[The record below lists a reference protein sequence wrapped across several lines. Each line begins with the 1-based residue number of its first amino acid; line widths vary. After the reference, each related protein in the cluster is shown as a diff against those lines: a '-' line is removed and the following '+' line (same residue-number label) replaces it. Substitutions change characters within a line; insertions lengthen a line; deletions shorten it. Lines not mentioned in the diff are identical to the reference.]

1 MLQTEITNN
10 CTCTVY
16 DELVDGPAVD
26 ENGDAIPSEYCYG
39 CFEEAVD
46 DLHYNVLQ
54 DWLGMHSA
62 SDDNYLL
69 IMGSNMNW
77 DRVSGFIIARATGKA
92 IVDALSI
99 NGDYRLRFVVT
110 QKPDD
115 ETFYAI
121 RSSHDELGA
130 KFTFEVLPD
139 EQVEK
144 FRDSGLNF
152 VE

>member
-39 CFEEAVD
+39 CFEESIS
-46 DLHYNVLQ
+46 DLNDNILPE
-54 DWLGMHSA
+54 WLGIHSA
-62 SDDNYLL
+62 SEDNYLL
-69 IMGSNMNW
+69 ICGSNMNW
-77 DRVSGFIIARATGKA
+77 DKVSGVIIARATGKA

-99 NGDYRLRFVVT
+99 NGDYRLRFTVN
-110 QKPDD
+110 QEPDN
-115 ETFYAI
+115 ENFYAI

-130 KFTFEVLPD
+130 KFTFEVLAD

-144 FRDSGLNF
+144 LRDYGLNF